1 MQQAIAVSENTE
13 LLLKGKRESDFRID
27 IIYSLMYDDDMGGI
41 HPNRTIKMMDGDDL
55 NSETSCILRKAGV
68 LDTIRYFKTPESE
81 IKSAIEQNIQSLVK
95 LKENGQGMQGLPPIK
110 DVYLFVYVVDPATEN
125 IKVNSYKNPNSQ
137 DIGDILRTDKQII
150 MCGFIVTYP
159 TLFPGQKLPEGYPE
173 EVYEWSF
180 LSPLI
185 ESSLPEYKRMSA
197 KFEAEELSKMF
208 FIDFTDSNEYKQLNN

>member
-1 MQQAIAVSENTE
+1 
-13 LLLKGKRESDFRID
+13 
-27 IIYSLMYDDDMGGI
+27 MYDNDMGGI
-41 HPNRTIKMMDGDDL
+41 HPNRTIKMTDTDG
-55 NSETSCILRKAGV
+55 SETSCTLRKAGL

-81 IKSAIEQNIQSLVK
+81 IKKAIEQNIQSLQK

-110 DVYLFVYVVDPATEN
+110 DVYLFIYVIDDETED

-137 DIGDILRTDKQII
+137 DIGDILRTDKRII

-159 TLFPGQKLPEGYPE
+159 TIFPGQTLPEGYPE

-185 ESSLPEYKRMSA
+185 EASLPEYKRMSA
-197 KFEAEELSKMF
+197 RFEAEELSKMF
-208 FIDFTDSNEYKQLNN
+208 FIDFTDSDEYKQLQQ